1 MRPKTGIL
9 IDKSQRPPRR
19 IASPGIENLPDW
31 LPAEEIR
38 GAEGA
43 PELLVS
49 VSTYEEKGADV
60 NVASHLLIDVLTGSV
75 DAAMVFS
82 NDSDLQFPLRTA
94 RQSVPV
100 ATINPTT
107 APTAQDLRDD
117 NDVGA
122 GRHWWRR
129 LRPSDFRRHQLPDP
143 VGPFVKPPGW

>member
-75 DAAMVFS
+75 DAAMVFRMTVTFS
-82 NDSDLQFPLRTA
+82 SHSGLPGSLYRW
-94 RQSVPV
+94 RQS
-100 ATINPTT
+100 T
-107 APTAQDLRDD
+107 
-117 NDVGA
+117 
-122 GRHWWRR
+122 H
-129 LRPSDFRRHQLPDP
+129 HQLRRRILGMTMTS
-143 VGPFVKPPGW
+143 VRHRGALPGHRTSGGTNCLIQWVPL